1 MSSKP
6 ACSRAELSNLKKK
19 KKRKKEACLVSEEKQ
34 KQKQPP
40 PQKKPTKNKKT
51 GGRQAGRQAGMGL
64 RAYILIWRHAGRET
78 LGLAWVFETSQP
90 LSPQ

>member
-34 KQKQPP
+34 KQKQK
-40 PQKKPTKNKKT
+40 QKDR
-51 GGRQAGRQAGMGL
+51 RQAGRQAG
-64 RAYILIWRHAGRET
+64 RHGIESLYPDLEACR
-78 LGLAWVFETSQP
+78 
-90 LSPQ
+90 